1 MNTKRILSGFVIS
14 LFFFLNGL
22 AQTADEIIQK
32 NIDATG
38 GKSNWET
45 IKTMKVTGYV
55 GMGGMDFAI
64 TQYTKAP
71 DKSLLEIIIQGMT
84 MKQGYDG
91 TTGWM
96 INPMM
101 GSKKPENV
109 DDETAIEF
117 KERGN
122 IGGRLMNYK
131 DEGTTAELLG
141 KEDLEGTEVFKIKL
155 TEKSG
160 KVINYFFDTKN
171 YMVLKEKQIVKR
183 NGKEYNTE
191 TTMSNYKT
199 VNNVQMP
206 YTMEINTEGSQI
218 GSQTVTLDK
227 IEMNVDIDDNIFKMP
242 AE

>member
-1 MNTKRILSGFVIS
+1 
-14 LFFFLNGL
+14 
-22 AQTADEIIQK
+22 
-32 NIDATG
+32 
-38 GKSNWET
+38 
-45 IKTMKVTGYV
+45 
-55 GMGGMDFAI
+55 
-64 TQYTKAP
+64 
-71 DKSLLEIIIQGMT
+71 
-84 MKQGYDG
+84 
-91 TTGWM
+91 
-96 INPMM
+96 M
-101 GSKKPENV
+101 GSKKPEKV

>member
-1 MNTKRILSGFVIS
+1 
-14 LFFFLNGL
+14 
-22 AQTADEIIQK
+22 
-32 NIDATG
+32 
-38 GKSNWET
+38 
-45 IKTMKVTGYV
+45 
-55 GMGGMDFAI
+55 
-64 TQYTKAP
+64 
-71 DKSLLEIIIQGMT
+71 
-84 MKQGYDG
+84 
-91 TTGWM
+91 
-96 INPMM
+96 
-101 GSKKPENV
+101 
-109 DDETAIEF
+109 
-117 KERGN
+117 
-122 IGGRLMNYK
+122 MNYK

>member
-1 MNTKRILSGFVIS
+1 MNAKRILSGFIIS
-14 LFFFLNGL
+14 LFLFLNGL

-45 IKTMKVTGYV
+45 IKTMKVTGYL

-71 DKSLLEIIIQGMT
+71 DKSFLEIIVQGMT

-91 TTGWM
+91 TMGWM

-101 GSKKPENV
+101 GSKKPEKV
-109 DDETAIEF
+109 DDETAAEF

-122 IGGRLMNYK
+122 IGGRLMTYK
-131 DEGTTAELLG
+131 DEGSTAELSG
-141 KEDLEGTEVFKIKL
+141 KEDLEGTEVFKIKI

-160 KVINYFFDTKN
+160 KVYNYYFDTKN
-171 YMVLKEKQIVKR
+171 YLILKETRIVKR

-199 VNNVQMP
+199 VNNIQMP
-206 YTMEINTEGSQI
+206 FTMEINTAESQM
-218 GSQTVTLDK
+218 GSQTLTIDK
-227 IEMNVDIDDNIFKMP
+227 VEMNIDIDENIFKMP

>member
-1 MNTKRILSGFVIS
+1 MNAKRILSGFIIS
-14 LFFFLNGL
+14 LFLFINGL

-45 IKTMKVTGYV
+45 IKTMKVTGYL

-71 DKSLLEIIIQGMT
+71 DKSFLEIIVQGMT

-91 TTGWM
+91 TMGWM

-101 GSKKPENV
+101 GSKKPEKV
-109 DDETAIEF
+109 DDETAAEF

-122 IGGRLMNYK
+122 IGGRLMTYK
-131 DEGTTAELLG
+131 DEGSTAELSG
-141 KEDLEGTEVFKIKL
+141 KEDLEGTEVFKIKI

-160 KVINYFFDTKN
+160 KVYNYYFDTKN
-171 YMVLKEKQIVKR
+171 YLILKETRIVKR

-199 VNNVQMP
+199 VNNIQMP
-206 YTMEINTEGSQI
+206 FTMEINTAESQM
-218 GSQTVTLDK
+218 GSQTLTIDK
-227 IEMNVDIDDNIFKMP
+227 VEMNIDIDENIFKMP